1 MINIKANYSE
11 IINKLEG
18 LGKLEKNFKYKKELI
33 QLLNHK
39 SKDIRVL
46 SIKNLAK
53 LRDIKLL
60 KFFEKTLKD
69 EHSLAR
75 REGISAIGRLKDKK
89 IIKSL
94 VPFLKDSDPNIVL
107 QSLRALEKFKND
119 KQVLE
124 NISKL
129 KKHKNEQIK
138 KYVRLLT
145 DNNKKLKDDF
155 SNNQYLQNIVVEAD
169 VVKTLKLL
177 PDNIFDL
184 VFTSPPYYNAR
195 DYSIYSSYEGYLN
208 FLEKV
213 FKETYRTTRTG
224 RFFILNTSPVI
235 TPRISRK
242 YSSTRHPIPFDIHHY
257 LMKMGWVFIDDIIW
271 AKPEASVG
279 NRNGGFF
286 QHRKPLGYK
295 PNSVTEY
302 VMVYRK
308 GNEKLIDWN
317 MKKYS
322 KDLIKKSL
330 VTEKYESSNLWQI
343 PPSSHKVHS
352 ATFPYKLCEK
362 ITKLYSYKDD
372 LLFDPFG
379 GVGTFAK
386 SAIDN
391 DRNFFFTELQKKYV
405 DYFCDNFDL
414 SLFSGKR
421 LNKRFSYNQFKN
433 FLKKNT

>member
-1 MINIKANYSE
+1 MIKIDSNYSE
-11 IINKLEG
+11 IISKLEG
-18 LGKLEKNFKYKKELI
+18 LGKLDKDFKYKEQLI
-33 QLLNHK
+33 QLIDHK

-46 SIKNLAK
+46 AIKNLAK
-53 LRDIKLL
+53 LKDIKLL
-60 KFFEKTLKD
+60 KFFEKALED

-89 IIKSL
+89 IIKL
-94 VPFLKDSDPNIVL
+94 LIPFLKDGDPNIIL
-107 QSLRALEKFKND
+107 QTLRALEKFKNE
-119 KQVLE
+119 KQVLGYI
-124 NISKL
+124 NKL
-129 KKHKNEQIK
+129 KNHKNEQIK
-138 KYVRLLT
+138 KYVKLLIASKNNSQDEFN
-145 DNNKKLKDDF
+145 DNQNLK
-155 SNNQYLQNIVVEAD
+155 NIAVEGD
-169 VVKTLKLL
+169 VIKTLKLL
-177 PDNIFDL
+177 PDNVFDL

-195 DYSIYSSYEGYLN
+195 DYSIYSSYEGYLD

-242 YSSTRHPIPFDIHHY
+242 YSSTRHPIPFDIHHH
-257 LMKMGWVFIDDIIW
+257 LVKMGWVFIDDIIW

-308 GNEKLIDWN
+308 GNERLIDWN

-330 VTEKYESSNLWQI
+330 VKEKYETSNLWQI
-343 PPSSHKVHS
+343 SPSSHKVHS

-362 ITKLYSYKDD
+362 ITKLYSYMDD

-386 SAIDN
+386 SAVN
-391 DRNFFFTELQKKYV
+391 NNRNFFFTELQKKYV

-414 SLFSGKR
+414 GLFNGDK
-421 LNKRFSYNQFKN
+421 LNKRFKYNQFKSYLN
-433 FLKKNT
+433 KKI